1 MGFKLT
7 NPAQKRYR
15 ARFGA
20 AIAAYV
26 VVIVGV
32 SLAFKHLHPEGPLA
46 YVLAILPSL
55 PIIAVIAVIGLYITE
70 EKDEFV
76 RNTLVES
83 MLWGIGVTCAITSV
97 WGLLEIYLHVERL
110 WVFLVGPI
118 FCMSYGLANIL
129 IRMRYR

>member
-26 VVIVGV
+26 VVIIGV
-32 SLAFKHLHPEGPLA
+32 SLAFRYLHPTGALGYA
-46 YVLAILPSL
+46 LAILPSL

-83 MLWGIGVTCAITSV
+83 MLWGIGVTCAVTSV
-97 WGLLEIYLHVERL
+97 WGLLETYMKVPHL
-110 WVFLVGPI
+110 WVFLVGPL
-118 FCMSYGLANIL
+118 FCFTYGIANML
-129 IRMRYR
+129 IRLRYR